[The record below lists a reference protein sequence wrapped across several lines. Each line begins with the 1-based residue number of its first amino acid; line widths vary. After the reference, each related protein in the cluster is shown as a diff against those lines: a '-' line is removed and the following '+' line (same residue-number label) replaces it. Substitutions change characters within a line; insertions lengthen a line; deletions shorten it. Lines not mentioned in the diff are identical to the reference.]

1 MCIYNT
7 YLCLWSIFYNNQMSH
22 KLRYLVVFL
31 IICCSRNK
39 SSIDVPR
46 EYQTHLLSQWYN
58 SCKIILI
65 ILYRNKIEYLHYIYF
80 TNLRLGKLIDKF
92 LLMKWCKNLANTKE
106 TRHIYLCFG
115 VKIFYTDLT
124 CLNTFVQITQRCK
137 WNGYN
142 DNNFPNIHVKQV
154 DLPFK
159 LNNI

>member
-31 IICCSRNK
+31 SICCSRIKVVLMYLGNIK
-39 SSIDVPR
+39 RIYLVN
-46 EYQTHLLSQWYN
+46 N

-65 ILYRNKIEYLHYIYF
+65 ILYRNKIEYLHYIYS
-80 TNLRLGKLIDKF
+80 TNLRLGKLIDKL